1 VRIADAVTENFSAG
15 VMDRLGFGY
24 ESLRALKD
32 DIVYVSNS
40 GFGKTGPYA
49 TFKTFGPIVQACCGL
64 TFTSG
69 LPDLPPAGWGYSYR
83 DHMGANFMAVALLAA
98 LVHRNRTG
106 EGQWIDM
113 GCTEAGLSLVG
124 PELLDCT
131 VNGRSL
137 RRPGYPDSNR
147 INYPAM
153 APHVIFPASGD
164 DSWVA
169 IACRDDDDWRRLIA
183 VVDEDWARA
192 PELSSVSGRLA
203 ATQHIEAR
211 LAAWTSRRTRHEAQE
226 VLRSA
231 GVPAAQVSTP
241 EDRIDRDPDTERWG
255 LWPSVTHSGGATV
268 RVDGIP
274 VHMSDTDW
282 MITHGGPALGEHN
295 RYVFGEI
302 LGCTDEELSEL
313 EGDGVI

>member
-1 VRIADAVTENFSAG
+1 MVGVNAGGPFNNHNVEKLGVTINLRDDRGKDLLRRLVRISDAVTENFSAG

-69 LPDLPPAGWGYSYR
+69 LPDLPPAGWGYSYM
-83 DHMGANFMAVALLAA
+83 DHMGANFMAVAVLAA

-106 EGQWIDM
+106 DGQWIDM
-113 GCTEAGLSLVG
+113 GCTEAGLGLVG
-124 PELLDCT
+124 PELLDYT

-147 INYPAM
+147 VNYPAM
-153 APHVIFPASGD
+153 APHGIFPASGE

-169 IACRDDDDWRRLIA
+169 DRVPRR
-183 VVDEDWARA
+183 
-192 PELSSVSGRLA
+192 
-203 ATQHIEAR
+203 
-211 LAAWTSRRTRHEAQE
+211 
-226 VLRSA
+226 
-231 GVPAAQVSTP
+231 
-241 EDRIDRDPDTERWG
+241 
-255 LWPSVTHSGGATV
+255 
-268 RVDGIP
+268 
-274 VHMSDTDW
+274 
-282 MITHGGPALGEHN
+282 
-295 RYVFGEI
+295 
-302 LGCTDEELSEL
+302 
-313 EGDGVI
+313 